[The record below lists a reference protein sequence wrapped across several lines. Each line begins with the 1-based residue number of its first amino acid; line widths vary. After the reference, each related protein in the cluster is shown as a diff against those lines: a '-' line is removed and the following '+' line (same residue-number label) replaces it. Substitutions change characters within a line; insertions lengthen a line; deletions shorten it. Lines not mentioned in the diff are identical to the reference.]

1 MCELYMRARN
11 IGLVTDDHF
20 KLPLTQTVLG
30 DALGLTPIHVNRVL
44 RHLRLDGVMTLGG
57 GALVIEDI
65 TRPAVIA
72 GFDDS
77 YLHRCLRRP
86 A

>member
-1 MCELYMRARN
+1 MALLEAACGTPREVRPRFDLIRE
-11 IGLVTDDHF
+11 
-20 KLPLTQTVLG
+20 G
-30 DALGLTPIHVNRVL
+30 DALGLTPINFNRVL
-44 RHLRLDGVMTLGG
+44 RRLRLDGVMTLGG
-57 GALVIEDI
+57 GAPVIEDI
-65 TRPAVIA
+65 TRLAVIA